1 MHVRGPF
8 DLHTHSSVSD
18 GTEVPPD
25 LVAAAAAAG
34 LAGIALTDHD
44 STAGWESASAAA
56 LEHGIALLPGME
68 LSTRH
73 GRQSVHLLGYL
84 FDPTDA
90 GILAETERIRRDRV
104 TRAETMVARI
114 GHDYELDW
122 DDVLAET
129 TPDATIGR
137 PHIADALVAK
147 GHVRDRGEA
156 FATILHWRAGYYEP
170 HYAPE
175 PLEGV
180 RLMRAAGGV
189 PVIAHPAVSYERILP
204 EDYLRQLV
212 DAGLFGLEVHHRDNS
227 ATGAARLLELAA
239 KYDLAVTGS
248 SDYHGTG
255 KLNRLGENTTAPEVV
270 ERLVAAATGWA
281 PIGEA

>member
-18 GTEVPPD
+18 GTEVPAD
-25 LVAAAAAAG
+25 LVASAAAAG
-34 LAGIALTDHD
+34 LAGVALTDHD

-56 LEHGIALLPGME
+56 LEHGIDLLPGME
-68 LSTRH
+68 MSTRH
-73 GRQSVHLLGYL
+73 GWQSVHLLGYL
-84 FDPTDA
+84 FDPADA
-90 GILAETERIRRDRV
+90 GILAETERIRNDRL
-104 TRAETMVARI
+104 TRAETMVSRI
-114 GHDYELDW
+114 AHDYELEW
-122 DDVLAET
+122 DDVLAQT

-137 PHIADALVAK
+137 PHIADALIAK

-180 RLMRAAGGV
+180 RLLRAAGGV
-189 PVIAHPAVSYERILP
+189 PVIAHPAVSSDRVLP

-227 ATGAARLLELAA
+227 RTGAKRLLELAA

-255 KLNRLGENTTAPEVV
+255 KLNRLGENTTAPDVV
-270 ERLVAAATGWA
+270 ERLVAAASGWQ
-281 PIGEA
+281 PVSR